1 MHFYILCVQK
11 LINISSYKYM
21 YEYGNYSVAA
31 FKHMI
36 LVFGFIFAQKVS
48 YKTNYEKLVVY

>member
-1 MHFYILCVQK
+1 
-11 LINISSYKYM
+11 M